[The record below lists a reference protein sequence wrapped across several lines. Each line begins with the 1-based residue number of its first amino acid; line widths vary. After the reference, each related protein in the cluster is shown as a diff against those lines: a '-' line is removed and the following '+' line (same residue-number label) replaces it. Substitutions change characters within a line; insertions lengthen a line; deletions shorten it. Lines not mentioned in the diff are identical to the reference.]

1 MNNIKEVLS
10 QIYDKKAYNTE
21 SLAGLLN
28 IPFEDS
34 GEILTFADSIMREH
48 CGKGILLRGIVEFSS
63 YCKNNCYYCGLNIGN
78 KNLERYRLN
87 ADEIFLSAKKIY
99 DNNIKTIVLQ
109 SGEDDNF
116 DWDIITYVIKK
127 IKKDLDI
134 SITLSCGELEKKIY
148 EKWKTAGA
156 DRYLLKIET
165 SNKELYEKLHP
176 KMSFDSRIDC
186 LDTLEDLG
194 YQTGSGIIV
203 GLKGQTLENIAN
215 DILFFA
221 DKDFDMIGI
230 NPFIAHSESMLKD
243 HPNGDPHLTVKT
255 IALTRI
261 ITKNAHLPATT
272 ALGSIGNSDLRVMAL
287 KAGANV
293 IMPNFTPYE
302 YRKNYEIYPNKRC
315 LSEDEN
321 IMQYLKEMAE
331 ESGRTLDFSRGDTL
345 KKK

>member
-21 SLAGLLN
+21 NLAGLLN

-230 NPFIAHSESMLKD
+230 NPFIAHSESMLKA

-331 ESGRTLDFSRGDTL
+331 ESDRTLDFSRGDTL

>member
-1 MNNIKEVLS
+1 M
-10 QIYDKKAYNTE
+10 
-21 SLAGLLN
+21 
-28 IPFEDS
+28 
-34 GEILTFADSIMREH
+34 
-48 CGKGILLRGIVEFSS
+48 
-63 YCKNNCYYCGLNIGN
+63 
-78 KNLERYRLN
+78 
-87 ADEIFLSAKKIY
+87 SAKKIY

-127 IKKDLDI
+127 IKKDLGI

-261 ITKNAHLPATT
+261 ITK
-272 ALGSIGNSDLRVMAL
+272 
-287 KAGANV
+287 
-293 IMPNFTPYE
+293 MPIFQ
-302 YRKNYEIYPNKRC
+302 RQRH
-315 LSEDEN
+315 
-321 IMQYLKEMAE
+321 
-331 ESGRTLDFSRGDTL
+331 
-345 KKK
+345 